1 MAVGRRGERD
11 QHGRF
16 VEKQSP
22 LARRVEVWLEPD
34 LIELIDRHCAPLK
47 EGRGRLMQRL
57 LQQLLKAEMSA
68 DHFAPG
74 RPLVRVSAEGLQR
87 NCHVLTADQS
97 GRLLSCGPE
106 AWLEWNHLEGWNV
119 LLRHDPLE
127 LAGATLDDLAA
138 VAEPALM
145 SAGFDL
151 QAPEVAAVL
160 AACTA
165 ALEEEQVSLS
175 AASVDD
181 DFEFVPWDGTPQAAK
196 VIG

>member
-57 LQQLLKAEMSA
+57 LQQLLKAEMPA
-68 DHFAPG
+68 DQFAPG
-74 RPLVRVSAEGLQR
+74 RSLVRVSAEGLER
-87 NCHVLTADQS
+87 DTHVLTADQA
-97 GRLLSCGPE
+97 GRLLTCGPE
-106 AWLEWNHLEGWNV
+106 AWLEWRHLEGWNL
-119 LLRHDPLE
+119 LLRQEPLE
-127 LAGATLDDLAA
+127 LAGASLQDLVA

-145 SAGFDL
+145 SVGYAPNDPQVIALLAECSAAQQAELAL
-151 QAPEVAAVL
+151 QAAHADDED
-160 AACTA
+160 
-165 ALEEEQVSLS
+165 LE
-175 AASVDD
+175 
-181 DFEFVPWDGTPQAAK
+181 FIPWDGTPQARKA
-196 VIG
+196 